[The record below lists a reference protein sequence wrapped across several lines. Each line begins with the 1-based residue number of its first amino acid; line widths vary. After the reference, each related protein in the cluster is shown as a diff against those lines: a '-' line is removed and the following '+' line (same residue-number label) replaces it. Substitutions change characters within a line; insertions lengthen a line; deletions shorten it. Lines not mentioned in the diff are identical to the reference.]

1 MKDKKTR
8 EEIELMFIQIMD
20 ALDKTKMNSE
30 YLQEKFAKMSDAAF
44 WKWLES
50 KFPLQFQHRAWEIE
64 PTFAEYKKA
73 LSILGLPLTQKIC
86 LPHIYRNKQ
95 GVPVNSKEALPIV
108 IILKRMQQFQSKK
121 SHISARIERRDM
133 QGRLTTDK
141 GAATSDRE
149 FNAMMTMSLSNNAK
163 EFSSFKA
170 DALDAASEANAQ
182 IMNTGTLSM
191 KDIHLDKE
199 DSISRNLLY
208 YMMLGC
214 HIESNLVGENGYTP
228 YTLAERKR
236 QIERES

>member
-8 EEIELMFIQIMD
+8 EDIELMFIKIMD
-20 ALDKTKMNSE
+20 ILDKTKMNSE
-30 YLQEKFAKMSDAAF
+30 FLQEKFAKMSDTAF
-44 WKWLES
+44 WKWLER
-50 KFPLQFQHRAWEIE
+50 KFPLQFQHRAWDIE
-64 PTFAEYKKA
+64 PTFVEYKKA
-73 LSILGLPLTQKIC
+73 LNLLDLPLTQKIC

-133 QGRLTTDK
+133 QGRLTSDK

-149 FNAMMTMSLSNNAK
+149 FNSMLTMGLQQNAK

-182 IMNTGTLSM
+182 IMNTGSLSM
-191 KDIHLDKE
+191 KDIHLSKD

-208 YMMLGC
+208 YMLLGC
-214 HIESNLVGENGYTP
+214 HIESNLVGSDGYTP
-228 YTLAERKR
+228 YTLEERK
-236 QIERES
+236 QAISRES